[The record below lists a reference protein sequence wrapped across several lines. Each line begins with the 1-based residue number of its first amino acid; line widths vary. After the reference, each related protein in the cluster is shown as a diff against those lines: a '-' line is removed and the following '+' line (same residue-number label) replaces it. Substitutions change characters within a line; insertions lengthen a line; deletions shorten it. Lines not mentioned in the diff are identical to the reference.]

1 MAFQLPPYSK
11 PEKRVIPRSAASL
24 IIIEDAATDPH
35 VLLGKRV
42 SRHNFMPD
50 VYVFPGGALDAGDFR
65 AASDLELHPEV
76 GEKAVT
82 SRRGL
87 LEAKALGVAAIRET
101 AEETGLIVGVPGDKV
116 SKHLG
121 EETEAG
127 FKSLSLEPALQE
139 LDYIGRAITPPNSP
153 RRFHARFFMVD
164 ADHVHGELGGSGELE
179 DLAFVPI
186 KKALEM
192 KIIDVTTFML
202 EEVERQLAQDR
213 IDKARAR
220 PRYTYRFGK
229 PVISYL

>member
-1 MAFQLPPYSK
+1 MELPPYTR

-24 IIIEDAATDPH
+24 IIIEGAASDPH

-50 VYVFPGGALDAGDFR
+50 VYVFPGGALDAADFR
-65 AASDLELHPEV
+65 ASADLELHPDV
-76 GEKAVT
+76 GERAIS
-82 SRRGL
+82 SRRGIG
-87 LEAKALGVAAIRET
+87 EARALGIAAIRET
-101 AEETGLIVGVPGDKV
+101 AEESGLIVGVPGSKV
-116 SKHLG
+116 SSHLG
-121 EETEAG
+121 EDVAAG
-127 FKSLSLEPALQE
+127 FKGLSLEPALGE

-186 KKALEM
+186 QQALKM

-202 EEVERQLAQDR
+202 EEVQRQLSGVH
-213 IDKARAR
+213 IDKARPR